1 MTKLRLVL
9 LATTALT
16 VSQFA
21 ASASHAQTAPLV
33 VAQAQPREETGPDG
47 RPKQPARPAPGGPAA
62 HPPGQPPAAAPARP
76 APTPPAPPPAAAPA
90 RPTPPPPPPAA
101 APAHP
106 TPPAPP
112 AAAPA
117 RPAPPP
123 PPPAAAPARPTPP
136 PPPAAAPAHPTPTPP
151 PAAAPARP
159 TPTPPPA
166 AAPARPTPP
175 PPPAAAPARPTPTPP
190 PAAATPERPSPPTP
204 GAAPPARPGAPP
216 AAATPTPATPS
227 PTPGARP
234 QGGPPP
240 GAPGARPA
248 PGTPPGGATPAP
260 QGSPAPSPT
269 TPPAAGGATPPARP
283 GTLPTQPGGA
293 ATPAPTPPPAAGG
306 VPPARPG
313 APGATPTTPP
323 PAAGVPPARPGA
335 PGATP
340 TTPPP
345 AGGAAAT
352 PPAGGA
358 PLVRRDGA
366 TAPSVV
372 PGSAAATP
380 PPGRAQYAPP
390 TVAPAFQRAPTVAAP
405 LPPPPRHDNIKPL
418 AIGAAVG
425 AGVVAGALIGG
436 TIADLHNERRE
447 VVEDGRTIYT
457 EPDRIIVRDP
467 SGQAY
472 VRGDDIYRFRYGA
485 RDIRT
490 ETVGGETRTVV
501 VRPDGTEIITVVGR
515 DGQML
520 RRIRR
525 DRGGREVV
533 IIDNSYRD
541 PRAVGG
547 FYVDVP
553 PPVVNI
559 PYDRYIVSADDASPD
574 VIYETMEAPPVE
586 RIDRR
591 YSLDEIR
598 YSPNVRMRMP
608 SVDIDTI
615 TFDTGSWTIPPDQ
628 AAKLQVIAD
637 GINRALQRNPSEV
650 FLIEGHTDA
659 VGNDVDNLSLSD
671 RRAQSA
677 AELLT
682 QQFNVP
688 AENLTSQGYGEQY
701 LKEQTDGPSRINRRV
716 TVRRI
721 TPLLNGGTA
730 SAAPP
735 PR

>member
-1 MTKLRLVL
+1 MTKLRLV

-175 PPPAAAPARPTPTPP
+175 PPPPPAAAPARPTPTPP
-190 PAAATPERPSPPTP
+190 PAAATPERPTPPTP

-260 QGSPAPSPT
+260 QGSPTPSPT
-269 TPPAAGGATPPARP
+269 TPPAAGGATPPPRP

-293 ATPAPTPPPAAGG
+293 AAPTPPPAAGG

-586 RIDRR
+586 RIERR